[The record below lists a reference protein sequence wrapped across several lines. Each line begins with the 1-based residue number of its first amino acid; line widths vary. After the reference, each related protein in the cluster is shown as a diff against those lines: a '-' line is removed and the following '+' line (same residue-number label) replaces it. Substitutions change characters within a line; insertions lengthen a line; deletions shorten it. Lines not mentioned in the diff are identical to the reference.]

1 VKQGVQLGVSSG
13 GRCPCFGVLCFLCAF
28 ISSLFGA
35 KSASADAP
43 LPAIRTTPLAVPAT
57 VLGVTNPYLVAAA
70 MKAPEVRGFTL
81 SRDIRD
87 LAAHVERLARHGVD
101 LNQRKM
107 PHAEKL
113 QLRVDT
119 RIRGVGGILQL
130 RYRR

>member
-1 VKQGVQLGVSSG
+1 M
-13 GRCPCFGVLCFLCAF
+13 LCFLCAF

-35 KSASADAP
+35 KSASADTP
-43 LPAIRTTPLAVPAT
+43 LPAIRTAPLAVPAT
-57 VLGVTNPYLVAAA
+57 VLGVTNPYLIAAA
-70 MKAPEVRGFTL
+70 METPEVRGFTL

-87 LAAHVERLARHGVD
+87 LAAQVERLARYGVD

-107 PHAEKL
+107 PQAAKL